1 MVGGK
6 VHNTREGNAFFQEM
20 TRGLS
25 LHLLPR
31 LRQLGNSNGWASISW
46 RPSPISVFLSPFP
59 TLNYNPQR

>member
-1 MVGGK
+1 MYCKLMYFFQIRALAATSVLSVMVGGK

-31 LRQLGNSNGWASISW
+31 LRQLGNSNGWASI
-46 RPSPISVFLSPFP
+46 I
-59 TLNYNPQR
+59 